1 VNKVKVKESD
11 IEIIEMVEAISFDDV
26 DIDDEIREWLQHAP
40 PIQIKDYGFD
50 EVNRE
55 EEYLA
60 IQEELF
66 NILMER

>member
-1 VNKVKVKESD
+1 
-11 IEIIEMVEAISFDDV
+11 V
-26 DIDDEIREWLQHAP
+26 DIDDEIREWLQQAP